1 MTDARM
7 PLSLGPLAD
16 PLWLAV
22 PEARP
27 LLAGLLAK
35 EVEDAIR
42 YGRELTPPG
51 YAEVADA
58 LYLELLRPSMSG
70 ASGSSEVVRRCLGVL
85 ARLVREADGDWR
97 WETIDRNIVRMLE
110 LDGFGPALTALDP
123 DFMRLVQDTRR
134 RLGQDWSV

>member
-1 MTDARM
+1 MA
-7 PLSLGPLAD
+7 LSLGSDLAD
-16 PLWLAV
+16 RLWMAV

-42 YGRELTPPG
+42 YSRELTPPG

-58 LYLELLRPSMSG
+58 LYLDLLRPSLP
-70 ASGSSEVVRRCLGVL
+70 GSEGVVRRCLEVL
-85 ARLVREADGDWR
+85 GRLVREADGDWR

-110 LDGFGPALTALDP
+110 QDGFGPALAALDP
-123 DFMRLVQDTRR
+123 DFMRLVVSTRR
-134 RLGQDWSV
+134 RLGQDRSV

>member
-7 PLSLGPLAD
+7 ALSLGSDLAD
-16 PLWLAV
+16 RLWMAV

-42 YGRELTPPG
+42 YSRELTPPG

-58 LYLELLRPSMSG
+58 LYLDLLRPSLP
-70 ASGSSEVVRRCLGVL
+70 GSEGVVRRCLGVL
-85 ARLVREADGDWR
+85 GRLVREADGDWR

-110 LDGFGPALTALDP
+110 QDGFGPALAALDP
-123 DFMRLVQDTRR
+123 DFMRLVGSTRK
-134 RLGQDWSV
+134 RLGQDRSV

>member
-7 PLSLGPLAD
+7 ALSLGSDLAD
-16 PLWLAV
+16 RLWMAV

-27 LLAGLLAK
+27 FLAGLLAK

-42 YGRELTPPG
+42 YSRELMPPG

-58 LYLELLRPSMSG
+58 LYLELLRPSLPEPG
-70 ASGSSEVVRRCLGVL
+70 AADLVRRCLGVL
-85 ARLVREADGDWR
+85 GRLVREADGDWR

-110 LDGFGPALTALDP
+110 QDGFGPALAALDP
-123 DFMRLVQDTRR
+123 DFVKLVLATRK
-134 RLGQDWSV
+134 RLGQDR

>member
-7 PLSLGPLAD
+7 ALSLGSDLAD
-16 PLWLAV
+16 RLWMAV

-35 EVEDAIR
+35 EVDDAIR
-42 YGRELTPPG
+42 YGRELSPPG

-58 LYLELLRPSMSG
+58 LFLELLRPAMAALPSTSD
-70 ASGSSEVVRRCLGVL
+70 VLLQCLGVL
-85 ARLVREADGDWR
+85 GRLVGEADGDWR

-110 LDGFGPALTALDP
+110 LDGFGPALTTLDP
-123 DFMRLVQDTRR
+123 GFMRLVVSTRK
-134 RLGQDWSV
+134 RLGQQR

>member
-7 PLSLGPLAD
+7 ALSLGSDLAD
-16 PLWLAV
+16 RLWMAV

-42 YGRELTPPG
+42 YSRELMPPG

-58 LYLELLRPSMSG
+58 LYLDLLRRSLP
-70 ASGSSEVVRRCLGVL
+70 GSEGVVRRCLGVL
-85 ARLVREADGDWR
+85 GQLVREADGDWR

-110 LDGFGPALTALDP
+110 QDGFGPALAALDP
-123 DFMRLVQDTRR
+123 DFMRLVGSTRK
-134 RLGQDWSV
+134 RLGQDRSV

>member
-1 MTDARM
+1 LTDARM
-7 PLSLGPLAD
+7 ALSLGSDLAD
-16 PLWLAV
+16 RLWTAV

-42 YGRELTPPG
+42 YSRELTPPG

-58 LYLELLRPSMSG
+58 LYLELLRPAMS
-70 ASGSSEVVRRCLGVL
+70 ALPDSSAVVRQCLAVL
-85 ARLVREADGDWR
+85 GRLVGEADGDWQ

-110 LDGFGPALTALDP
+110 LDGFGPALAALEP
-123 DFMRLVQDTRR
+123 GFMGLVLSTRK
-134 RLGQDWSV
+134 RLGQER